1 MPVSRKPS
9 CPSGYI
15 LRDSYSTKSGKCT
28 SARCIRKTGLLPGKS
43 SERTEALIKK
53 ATMRSMS
60 ARRMSVKRGMTVR
73 TNCPKDKILRS
84 GYTRRSYDRRRGTHV
99 RRALVAPGCITKRG
113 KTGKTQTAR
122 ASSRVIVLDPE
133 DHFLSEYGYHDVET
147 TNKETRHKALHK
159 LIEHFLPIKGQMAT
173 YNYVI
178 RALNARYILN
188 RNTNPKAARLF
199 KADQRAISALYRKV
213 KSSQGSKKIY
223 NKKHNL

>member
-1 MPVSRKPS
+1 MSVSRKPS
-9 CPSGYI
+9 CPTGYI
-15 LRDSYSTKSGKCT
+15 LRDSYPTKSGKCV
-28 SARCIRKTGLLPGKS
+28 SSRCIRKTGLLPGKS

-53 ATMRSMS
+53 ATMRAMT
-60 ARRMSVKRGMTVR
+60 ARRMSMKRGMSIR

-84 GYTRRSYDRRRGTHV
+84 GYTRRSYDRRTGLRNHY
-99 RRALVAPGCITKRG
+99 RHALVAPGCITKRG
-113 KTGKTQTAR
+113 KAKTYKSPLS
-122 ASSRVIVLDPE
+122 SSRIIVLDPE

-147 TNKETRHKALHK
+147 TPKETRHAALHK

-199 KADQRAISALYRKV
+199 KADQRVISSLY
-213 KSSQGSKKIY
+213 KKI
-223 NKKHNL
+223 KSTQEH

>member
-9 CPSGYI
+9 CPTGYI
-15 LRDSYSTKSGKCT
+15 LRDSYQSKSGKCV

-53 ATMRSMS
+53 ATMRAMT
-60 ARRMSVKRGMTVR
+60 ARRMSMKRDKSVR

-84 GYTRRSYDRRRGTHV
+84 GYTRRLYDRITGLRGHY
-99 RRALVAPGCITKRG
+99 RHALVAPGCITKRG
-113 KTGKTQTAR
+113 KAKTYKSKNNR
-122 ASSRVIVLDPE
+122 VSSRIIVLDPE

-147 TNKETRHKALHK
+147 TPKETRHNALHK

-199 KADQRAISALYRKV
+199 KADQRVISALYRKV
-213 KSSQGSKKIY
+213 KSSQGS
-223 NKKHNL
+223 

>member
-1 MPVSRKPS
+1 MHVSRKPS

-15 LRDSYSTKSGKCT
+15 LRDSYQSKSGKCV
-28 SARCIRKTGLLPGKS
+28 SSRCIRKTGLLPGKS

-53 ATMRSMS
+53 ATMRAMT
-60 ARRMSVKRGMTVR
+60 ARRMSMKRDKSVR

-84 GYTRRSYDRRRGTHV
+84 GYTRRLYDRITGLRGHY
-99 RRALVAPGCITKRG
+99 RHALVAPGCITKRG
-113 KTGKTQTAR
+113 KAKTYKSKNNR
-122 ASSRVIVLDPE
+122 VSSRIIVLDPE

-147 TNKETRHKALHK
+147 TPKETRHNALHK

-199 KADQRAISALYRKV
+199 KADQRVISSLY
-213 KSSQGSKKIY
+213 KKI
-223 NKKHNL
+223 KSTQEH

>member
-1 MPVSRKPS
+1 MSVSRKPS
-9 CPSGYI
+9 CPTGYI
-15 LRDSYSTKSGKCT
+15 LRDSYKTKSGKCV
-28 SARCIRKTGLLPGKS
+28 SSRCIRKTGLLPGKS

-84 GYTRRSYDRRRGTHV
+84 GYTRRSYDRITGLRNHYRH
-99 RRALVAPGCITKRG
+99 ALVAPGCITKRG
-113 KTGKTQTAR
+113 KAKTYKSPLS
-122 ASSRVIVLDPE
+122 SSRIIVLDPE

-147 TNKETRHKALHK
+147 TPKETRHAALHK
-159 LIEHFLPIKGQMAT
+159 LINHFLPIKGQMAT

-213 KSSQGSKKIY
+213 KSTQ
-223 NKKHNL
+223 